1 MEVISVSQMREERM
15 KEQRRVDQ
23 VIEEIER
30 KEKQLRAKAD
40 DLKESVI
47 GLRGSFFEDVTVN
60 IDEPEEVIETYASI
74 KQQAELLSE
83 RERSH
88 GIVDKQLKVLSQL
101 KDSPYFGRIDF
112 HEYGEKEVDQIY
124 IGIASLMDDKDEDFL
139 IYDWRA
145 PISSLYYDFSPG
157 EVSYETL
164 SDTIQGD
171 MLLKRQ
177 FIINQGKI
185 EGMFDT
191 GLTIGDDILQEVLGN
206 HASEQM
212 KNIVATIQKEQNQII
227 RNVKHKY
234 LVVQGVAG
242 SGKTSAAL
250 QRVAYLM
257 YRYRDLINENNI
269 MLFSPNPLFN
279 SYVANVLPELGEAN
293 MRQTTFL
300 EYIIK
305 KVEERLSVE
314 SPFEQMEYILTA
326 KKDQHYERKM
336 KSISFKTTLA
346 FKEMIDEF
354 IQDLEEKD
362 LIFKDITFRD
372 RVLMTKDEIYDY
384 FYQMMEKAT
393 SIPNALDLVNE
404 RLLKKVQTF
413 QRDEIDKEWVMEEI
427 EVLDDEDILNAYKYM
442 QDQEGDDEFYD
453 SGMEEEYLRGVIIE
467 KAFSPVIE
475 GIQNFVYIDLFATYR
490 LLFTT
495 WQPESQPNGWEEIK
509 EQTINEFNKWQLSW
523 EDATPY
529 VYFKDRLL
537 GDNTDRSIKYLF
549 VDEAQDYT
557 AFQLAYL
564 KYIFPYTRMTFLGD
578 VNQAIFMHTQEDNP
592 LQAEYDDTYE
602 KIVLTKSYRST
613 KQIVEFT
620 KHFSPDGGQI
630 EPFERAGE
638 KPKLIKYGQANHDEK
653 HLLATINQL
662 MERGQKT
669 IAIVCKTF
677 KESKAIY
684 ERLKDKISL
693 QLMTA
698 TSRELTK
705 GVLVLPI
712 YIAKG
717 IEFDAVII
725 PDASKKH
732 YQTEWD
738 QSIFY
743 TACTRAM
750 HELVMLTYGEETPF
764 IKQAPKETYEVEIV
778 D

>member
-1 MEVISVSQMREERM
+1 MSQMREERM

-164 SDTIQGD
+164 SGTIQGD

-578 VNQAIFMHTQEDNP
+578 VNQAIFMYTQEDNP

>member
-1 MEVISVSQMREERM
+1 MREERM

-124 IGIASLMDDKDEDFL
+124 IGIASLMDGKDEDFL

-164 SDTIQGD
+164 SGTIQGD

-475 GIQNFVYIDLFATYR
+475 GIQNFDYIDLFATYR
-490 LLFTT
+490 QLFTT

-549 VDEAQDYT
+549 VDAAQDYT

-564 KYIFPYTRMTFLGD
+564 KYIFPYTRMTYLGD
-578 VNQAIFMHTQEDNP
+578 VNQAIFMYTQEDNP

-750 HELVMLTYGEETPF
+750 HELVMITYGEETPF
-764 IKQAPKETYEVEIV
+764 IMQAPKETYEVEIV
-778 D
+778 E

>member
-47 GLRGSFFEDVTVN
+47 GLRGSFFENVTVN

-164 SDTIQGD
+164 SGTIQGD

-509 EQTINEFNKWQLSW
+509 EQTIKEFDKLHLSW

>member
-1 MEVISVSQMREERM
+1 MSQMREERM

-164 SDTIQGD
+164 SGTIQGD

-212 KNIVATIQKEQNQII
+212 KNIVATIQKEQNRII

-475 GIQNFVYIDLFATYR
+475 GIKNFDYIDLFATYR

-653 HLLATINQL
+653 HLLATVNQL

>member
-1 MEVISVSQMREERM
+1 MSQMREERM

-164 SDTIQGD
+164 SGTIQGD

-212 KNIVATIQKEQNQII
+212 KNIVATIQKEQNRII

-578 VNQAIFMHTQEDNP
+578 VNQAIFMHTQDDNP

-638 KPKLIKYGQANHDEK
+638 KPKLIKYEQENHDEK
-653 HLLATINQL
+653 HLLAAIHQL

-684 ERLKDKISL
+684 GRLKDKIPL

>member
-1 MEVISVSQMREERM
+1 MSQMREERM

-164 SDTIQGD
+164 SGTIQGD

-509 EQTINEFNKWQLSW
+509 EQTINEFNKWHLSW

>member
-1 MEVISVSQMREERM
+1 MSQMREERM

-164 SDTIQGD
+164 SGTIQGD

-475 GIQNFVYIDLFATYR
+475 GIQNFDYIDLFATYR

>member
-47 GLRGSFFEDVTVN
+47 GLRGSFFENVTVN

-164 SDTIQGD
+164 SGTIQGD

>member
-1 MEVISVSQMREERM
+1 MSQMREERM

-47 GLRGSFFEDVTVN
+47 GLRGSFFENVTVN

-164 SDTIQGD
+164 SGTIQGD

-653 HLLATINQL
+653 HLLATVNQL

>member
-164 SDTIQGD
+164 SGTIQGD

-578 VNQAIFMHTQEDNP
+578 VNQAIFMYTQEDNP

>member
-1 MEVISVSQMREERM
+1 MSQMREERM

-47 GLRGSFFEDVTVN
+47 GLRGSFFENVTVN

-164 SDTIQGD
+164 SGTIQGD

-578 VNQAIFMHTQEDNP
+578 VNQAIFMYTQEDNP

>member
-1 MEVISVSQMREERM
+1 MSQMREERM

-164 SDTIQGD
+164 SGTIQGD

>member
-164 SDTIQGD
+164 SGTIQGD

-509 EQTINEFNKWQLSW
+509 EQTIKEFDKLHLSW

>member
-164 SDTIQGD
+164 SGTIQGD

-578 VNQAIFMHTQEDNP
+578 VNQAIFMYTQEDNP

-653 HLLATINQL
+653 HLLATVNQL